1 MRRHKEKFPLIFK
14 NNVEIN
20 TLADLKKYFDFRKVM
35 GYFQNKKL
43 TQWLDDRFY
52 ADEADALKA
61 IKPTD
66 KFAPQ
71 KICNVLGINYED
83 YSEDLDDAETI
94 AWRRQRREHLKKFTD
109 NPSIIKK
116 VDSVAFNQEDL
127 EDILSDSN
135 VPSVIYLCN
144 NFYRFPSGI
153 LRKNFISYIG
163 LGDNV
168 KVKFETAKKV
178 DQEELGITF
187 ENITITDKEPE
198 PEKIPEVEEVTVEE
212 VEEEPEVEENISIN
226 RNVENKIVQASF
238 IPGAEITNTAL
249 RFKSRISLRFDG
261 KTTDAKSILM
271 AKSRGL
277 GLGQRVRIL
286 TEGEDADEAMAAMS
300 ELLKVG
306 PKKHNF

>member
-1 MRRHKEKFPLIFK
+1 MRRHREKFPLIFK

-238 IPGAEITNTAL
+238 IPGSEITNTAL

-300 ELLKVG
+300 ELLKIG